1 MYSMSGTKYLDEL
14 TCINSLHPHNHRKPM
29 KEALLLVSLCNKE
42 TKVLN
47 G

>member
-14 TCINSLHPHNHRKPM
+14 TYINTLHLHRKPM
-29 KEALLLVSLCNKE
+29 KEALLPVSVCNKE